1 MRTKTTLLAVVLLAT
16 GAATSALAGPSDELR
31 RTAIAQVA
39 VAGSVAGLARACGV
53 EPTPITAAIRQMFN
67 RLQLDGTTEAA
78 ALARYHAS
86 ESRMTRETQGIPGAP
101 PCTDLYATMQ
111 QTVIDLG
118 SVGTQK
124 SAARPEASESS
135 AAD

>member
-1 MRTKTTLLAVVLLAT
+1 MADMTLPPASQLGPGARNHGALNSRLAELDTSRSVLNQGREHDVAQGSALMRTKTTLLAVVLLAT

-67 RLQLDGTTEAA
+67 RLQLDGTT
-78 ALARYHAS
+78 
-86 ESRMTRETQGIPGAP
+86 
-101 PCTDLYATMQ
+101 
-111 QTVIDLG
+111 
-118 SVGTQK
+118 
-124 SAARPEASESS
+124 
-135 AAD
+135 